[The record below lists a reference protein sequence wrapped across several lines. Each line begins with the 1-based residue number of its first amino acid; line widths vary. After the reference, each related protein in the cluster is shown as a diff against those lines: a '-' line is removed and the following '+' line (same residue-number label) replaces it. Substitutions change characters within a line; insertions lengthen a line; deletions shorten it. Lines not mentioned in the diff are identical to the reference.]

1 MAKTEN
7 IDYQG
12 IGARIK
18 SARLNKGYTQP
29 QLSELLGVSPEY
41 ISKLE
46 TARSHPG
53 LPMLAEIAKHLEVS
67 LSYLIDG
74 STKSAE
80 EFRLFEL
87 EAILKDMSPNKR
99 QALFEIAKVL
109 INLPEADASGI

>member
-1 MAKTEN
+1 MAKTDN
-7 IDYQG
+7 IDYEG

-87 EAILKDMSPNKR
+87 TSILKEMPPNKR
-99 QALFEIAKVL
+99 QTLFEIAKIL
-109 INLPEADASGI
+109 INSD

>member
-18 SARLNKGYTQP
+18 SARLSKGFTQP

-41 ISKLE
+41 VSKLE
-46 TARSHPG
+46 TTRSHAG
-53 LPMLAEIAKHLEVS
+53 LPMLAEIALHLDVS

-87 EAILKDMSPNKR
+87 EAILKEMPPNKR
-99 QALFEIAKVL
+99 QALFEIAKIL
-109 INLPEADASGI
+109 INTD

>member
-1 MAKTEN
+1 MWAVFILAKTDN

-29 QLSELLGVSPEY
+29 ILAELLGVSPEY

-53 LPMLAEIAKHLEVS
+53 LPMLAEIARHLDVS

-80 EFRLFEL
+80 GFKLFEL
-87 EAILKDMSPNKR
+87 ASILKEMPPNKR
-99 QALFEIAKVL
+99 QALFEIAKIL
-109 INLPEADASGI
+109 INSD

>member
-1 MAKTEN
+1 VIILAKTDN
-7 IDYQG
+7 IDYEG

-18 SARLNKGYTQP
+18 SARLSKGYTQP
-29 QLSELLGVSPEY
+29 QLSELLGISPEY

-53 LPMLAEIAKHLEVS
+53 LPMLAEIARHLEVS

-87 EAILKDMSPNKR
+87 AEILKEMSPEKR
-99 QALFEIAKVL
+99 QALFEIAKIL
-109 INLPEADASGI
+109 INTD

>member
-1 MAKTEN
+1 VVLKLAKTDN
-7 IDYQG
+7 IDYKG

-18 SARLNKGYTQP
+18 SARLSKGYTQP

-53 LPMLAEIAKHLEVS
+53 LPMLAEIALHLEVS

-80 EFRLFEL
+80 EFKLFEL
-87 EAILKDMSPNKR
+87 AEILKDMSPNKR

-109 INLPEADASGI
+109 INSD

>member
-1 MAKTEN
+1 VFILAKTDN
-7 IDYQG
+7 IDYEG

-18 SARLNKGYTQP
+18 SARLSKGYTQP

-53 LPMLAEIAKHLEVS
+53 LPMLAEIAKHLEVN

-87 EAILKDMSPNKR
+87 ASILKEMSPNKR
-99 QALFEIAKVL
+99 QALFEIAKIL
-109 INLPEADASGI
+109 INSD

>member
-1 MAKTEN
+1 M
-7 IDYQG
+7 
-12 IGARIK
+12 
-18 SARLNKGYTQP
+18 
-29 QLSELLGVSPEY
+29 LSELLGVSPEY

-53 LPMLAEIAKHLEVS
+53 LPMLAEISLHLDVS

-87 EAILKDMSPNKR
+87 ASILKEMSPEKR

-109 INLPEADASGI
+109 NDLP

>member
-1 MAKTEN
+1 VFILAKTNN
-7 IDYQG
+7 IDYEG
-12 IGARIK
+12 IGARIR
-18 SARLNKGYTQP
+18 SVRLSKGYTQP

-41 ISKLE
+41 VSKLE
-46 TARSHPG
+46 TARSHAG
-53 LPMLAEIAKHLEVS
+53 LPMLAEIALHLEVS

-99 QALFEIAKVL
+99 QALFEIAKAL
-109 INLPEADASGI
+109 IDLPPQ

>member
-1 MAKTEN
+1 VLKLAKTDN

-12 IGARIK
+12 IGSRIK
-18 SARLNKGYTQP
+18 AARLSKGYTQP

-53 LPMLAEIAKHLEVS
+53 LPMLAEIAKHLNVS

-80 EFRLFEL
+80 EFKLFEL

-99 QALFEIAKVL
+99 QALFEIAKV
-109 INLPEADASGI
+109 IIYLPPK